1 MRQLIIMT
9 MLMGFCL
16 VIVKG
21 QAQTENKQL
30 EGIIKVEVDGL
41 SCPFCAYGLEKKLQK
56 MEGVEKIEI
65 DVENAFVLLTLE
77 EGKTVNEEA
86 IRERVKDA
94 GFTAREIE
102 EVPSDG

>member
-1 MRQLIIMT
+1 MT

-16 VIVKG
+16 IIVKG

-30 EGIIKVEVDGL
+30 EGIIKVAVDGL

-65 DVENAFVLLTLE
+65 DVENAFVLLTVE
-77 EGKTVNEEA
+77 HGKTVYEEV

-94 GFTAREIE
+94 GFTAREIK

>member
-9 MLMGFCL
+9 MLIGFCL
-16 VIVKG
+16 ITVTG
-21 QAQTENKQL
+21 LAQTENKRL
-30 EGIIKVEVDGL
+30 EGRIKVEVDGL

-77 EGKTVNEEA
+77 DGKTVNEA
-86 IRERVKDA
+86 MIRERVKDA
-94 GFTAREIE
+94 GFTAREIK